1 MKCIVC
7 GQEITEGAL
16 FCEFCGAPQGQPQNM
31 NVSLNLGM
39 NPNPGMSSNPGM
51 NPNMGGNPNPGANPN
66 MGQPGFQGQPQNMNM
81 GQPQGITPGFN
92 LSGNKGAPKAPGNGP
107 LANIPKP
114 VLIIVPIAILLL
126 VLLSSFF
133 ILNRRGAGSYKSAVS
148 QFFTAV
154 TKHDS
159 KKLVKVM
166 MPKEMEKAL
175 IEEEGFDN
183 AKEFYEELDEIFY
196 DDEDDKIKV
205 RKVNISDKDKLSK
218 KELKDVEETLSD
230 DLDLELD
237 IKEMYSLEVEFEYKE
252 GKDDWDDDSVD
263 FLAYKVKGRWY
274 VIPSWFD
281 I

>member
-1 MKCIVC
+1 MKDNILAAYNNTDLPSDL
-7 GQEITEGAL
+7 QQAMTNGA
-16 FCEFCGAPQGQPQNM
+16 ATIQNT
-31 NVSLNLGM
+31 
-39 NPNPGMSSNPGM
+39 
-51 NPNMGGNPNPGANPN
+51 
-66 MGQPGFQGQPQNMNM
+66 
-81 GQPQGITPGFN
+81 I
-92 LSGNKGAPKAPGNGP
+92 
-107 LANIPKP
+107 
-114 VLIIVPIAILLL
+114 
-126 VLLSSFF
+126 
-133 ILNRRGAGSYKSAVS
+133 
-148 QFFTAV
+148 
-154 TKHDS
+154 
-159 KKLVKVM
+159 
-166 MPKEMEKAL
+166 
-175 IEEEGFDN
+175 EEGFDN

-237 IKEMYSLEVEFEYKE
+237 IKEMYSLEVEFEYNE